1 MSISLNGQQTDT
13 RGARTVAELVD
24 RYNLTP
30 AAILVEYN
38 GVALHRR
45 DWPQHNLTEGDR
57 LEIVRVVAGG

>member
-13 RGARTVAELVD
+13 RGARTVAELIE
-24 RYNLTP
+24 RYNLAP
-30 AAILVEYN
+30 AAILVEHN

-45 DWPQHNLTEGDR
+45 EWSQRSITEGDQ

>member
-13 RGARTVAELVD
+13 RGARTVAELID

-38 GVALHRR
+38 GVALHPR
-45 DWPQHNLTEGDR
+45 DWPQRNLTEGDR

>member
-13 RGARTVAELVD
+13 RGARTVAELID

>member
-13 RGARTVAELVD
+13 RGARTVAGLID
-24 RYNLTP
+24 RYNLMP

-45 DWPQHNLTEGDR
+45 EWPERNLTEGDC